1 MQSPK
6 TFRPWQPGQTSLLPP
21 SPSDW
26 LSADHQVYFLLDLV
40 DELDLSAIV
49 IPAQAKDPRG
59 EKGFDPRMMTLLLLY
74 AYCVGTVSSRKIE
87 RACYE
92 DLAFRVLT
100 GNQQPDHSRISEFR
114 RRNLEALS
122 DLFVQILRLCQEAGM
137 VSLGLVAL
145 DGTKVQA
152 NASKHKA
159 MSHER
164 MLKAE
169 AQLEKE
175 IRELMRKAELLDAQ
189 EDGKYGK
196 GKLGSDLPK
205 ELRRRQDRLEAIS
218 RARKALEAETAAA
231 AARDR
236 AKQAAAAEAAV
247 AEAAADADATDGDAD
262 EPSDTSE
269 QQKLAGKAAKAR
281 EKAEAA
287 RELAIEKANEAGLE
301 PQGLEPQPLD
311 AMPYRGLAHRAD
323 GSPTTKTQ
331 RNFTDPD
338 SHIVKSDGN
347 VLQGYNCQAVVDGDH
362 QVIVAMGVSNQ
373 PPDVEHLVPML
384 ERTIANTSQVPKILI
399 ADAGYWSENNAKAC
413 EDRGVN
419 PHIATGRLPHGQPPP
434 PIHGPIPKDLDAKGR
449 MTRKLRKKAGR
460 EIYARRKTI
469 VEPVFGQTKEGR
481 GLRRFLLRGLE
492 KVNGEWWLWGTT
504 HNLNKLWRF
513 LKQRKL
519 QAMATG

>member
-1 MQSPK
+1 MQKLK
-6 TFRPWQPGQTSLLPP
+6 TFRPWVPGQTTLLPA

-49 IPAQAKDPRG
+49 IPAQSKDPRG

-74 AYCVGTVSSRKIE
+74 AYCVGIVSSRRIE

-114 RRNLEALS
+114 RQNLDALS
-122 DLFVQILRLCQEAGM
+122 GLFVQILRFCQEVGM
-137 VSLGLVAL
+137 VSLGHVAL

-175 IRELMRKAELLDAQ
+175 IKELMRKAEILDAQ
-189 EDGKYGK
+189 EDSKYGK

-205 ELRRRQDRLEAIS
+205 ELQRRQDRLAKIFQ
-218 RARKALEAETAAA
+218 ARKAMEAEAAAA

-236 AKQAAAAEAAV
+236 AKQATAAEAA
-247 AEAAADADATDGDAD
+247 AADALAEEHADA
-262 EPSDTSE
+262 SE
-269 QQKLAGKAAKAR
+269 QQKLRDKADRSRK
-281 EKAEAA
+281 KAEAA
-287 RELAIEKANEAGLE
+287 KDLAIEKAQEAGLD
-301 PQGLEPQPLD
+301 PDGLDPQPAD
-311 AMPYRGLAHRAD
+311 AMPQRGLAHRAD
-323 GSPTTKTQ
+323 GSPKASTQ

-338 SHIVKSDGN
+338 SHIMKSDGN
-347 VLQGYNCQAVVDGDH
+347 MLQGYNCQAAVDGDH

-373 PPDVEHLVPML
+373 PPDVEHLEPML
-384 ERTIANTSQVPKILI
+384 ERTIANTGACPETFI
-399 ADAGYWSENNAKAC
+399 ADAGYWSEDNVSAC
-413 EDRGVN
+413 EKRGAD
-419 PHIATGRLPHGQPPP
+419 PHISTGREKHGQPPP
-434 PIHGPIPKDLDAKGR
+434 PICGPIPKGLDAKGK
-449 MTRKLRKKAGR
+449 MARKLRKKEGR
-460 EIYARRKTI
+460 EIYAKRKTI
-469 VEPVFGQTKEGR
+469 VEPVFGQTKEAR

-492 KVNGEWWLWGTT
+492 KVNSEWTIWGMT
-504 HNLNKLWRF
+504 HNLNKLWRY
-513 LKQRKL
+513 LKQQRC
-519 QAMATG
+519 QEAMATG

>member
-1 MQSPK
+1 MQKLK
-6 TFRPWQPGQTSLLPP
+6 TFRPWVPGQTTLLPA

-49 IPAQAKDPRG
+49 IPAQSKDPRG

-74 AYCVGTVSSRKIE
+74 AYCVGIVSSRRIE

-114 RRNLEALS
+114 RQNLDALS
-122 DLFVQILRLCQEAGM
+122 GLFVQILRFCQEVGM
-137 VSLGLVAL
+137 VSLGHVAL

-175 IRELMRKAELLDAQ
+175 IKELMRKAEILDAQ
-189 EDGKYGK
+189 EDSKYGK

-205 ELRRRQDRLEAIS
+205 ELQRRQDRLAKIFQ
-218 RARKALEAETAAA
+218 ARKAMEAEAAAA

-236 AKQAAAAEAAV
+236 AKQATAAEAA
-247 AEAAADADATDGDAD
+247 AADALAAEHADA
-262 EPSDTSE
+262 SE
-269 QQKLAGKAAKAR
+269 QQKLRDKADRSRK
-281 EKAEAA
+281 KAEAA
-287 RELAIEKANEAGLE
+287 KDLAIEKAQEAGLD
-301 PQGLEPQPLD
+301 PDGLDPQPAD
-311 AMPYRGLAHRAD
+311 AMPQRGLAHRSD
-323 GSPTTKTQ
+323 GSPKASTQ

-338 SHIVKSDGN
+338 SHIMKSDGN
-347 VLQGYNCQAVVDGDH
+347 MLQGYNCQAAVDGDH

-373 PPDVEHLVPML
+373 PPDVEHLEPML
-384 ERTIANTSQVPKILI
+384 ERTIANTGACPETFI
-399 ADAGYWSENNAKAC
+399 ADAGYWSEDNVSAC
-413 EDRGVN
+413 EKRGAD
-419 PHIATGRLPHGQPPP
+419 PHISTGRQKHGQPPP
-434 PIHGPIPKDLDAKGR
+434 AICGPIPKGLDAKGK
-449 MTRKLRKKAGR
+449 MARKLRKKEGR
-460 EIYARRKTI
+460 EIYAKRKTI
-469 VEPVFGQTKEGR
+469 VEPVFGQTKEAR

-492 KVNGEWWLWGTT
+492 KVNSEWTIWGMT
-504 HNLNKLWRF
+504 HNLNKLWRY
-513 LKQRKL
+513 LKQRRC
-519 QAMATG
+519 QEAMATG